1 MAAFW
6 RRFRRPRQ
14 DRVGPATLFV
24 GQAGAYSSS
33 YAARW
38 SDETTEPLSTVG
50 YLTLGQARL
59 YALNEGLRP

>member
-14 DRVGPATLFV
+14 DRIGPATLFV

-33 YAARW
+33 CAVRW
-38 SDETTEPLSTVG
+38 MDETTEPLSTVG

-59 YALNEGLRP
+59 YTLDEGRRP